1 MSHSEVP
8 EQPTDHIDP
17 TDQFD
22 TDAPSTSLTSRPW
35 VRPAILAGMTLG
47 AIAIATING
56 DPTTVGGII

>member
-8 EQPTDHIDP
+8 EPTEVL
-17 TDQFD
+17 D
-22 TDAPSTSLTSRPW
+22 TDEQETPATCRPW

-47 AIAIATING
+47 AIAIVASSG